1 MLFFL
6 QNFFFFKLLCHFL
19 NFCGLRILY
28 NFWHSFLLNHNLR
41 HRLKWSFFSIKS
53 IGIDHFILRMM
64 QFSTFNIS
72 LDFALFGRLVLNFRN
87 LLGFLIVISIY
98 RLTTLLFLLL
108 SSEYLINLLQ
118 LIQVIGWLI
127 LVERRFNFMLLNILT
142 IHQLSFFL
150 FRFWLHAHFA
160 WDLDRLLVFKLRLA
174 TFGKL
179 NGLVCWNPFR
189 LNFSLFWR
197 R

>member
-1 MLFFL
+1 
-6 QNFFFFKLLCHFL
+6 
-19 NFCGLRILY
+19 
-28 NFWHSFLLNHNLR
+28 
-41 HRLKWSFFSIKS
+41 
-53 IGIDHFILRMM
+53 MM
-64 QFSTFNIS
+64 HFSTFNIS

-87 LLGFLIVISIY
+87 LLGFLILISIC

-127 LVERRFNFMLLNILT
+127 LVKRRFNFMLLNILT

-160 WDLDRLLVFKLRLA
+160 
-174 TFGKL
+174 
-179 NGLVCWNPFR
+179 
-189 LNFSLFWR
+189 
-197 R
+197 